1 MRVVW
6 PDDWGVLRVDLLF
19 GTELIEA
26 LQAAFSPTLDSFFI
40 VCTLLGGD
48 YVYMTLLAVTFWCV
62 DKRSGVRASYV
73 LLASAFLNYWAKMAF
88 RMDKPPPEYRIA
100 MEEDVS
106 YGFPSGHA
114 QSAVTFWGWTGLEIR
129 KAWASTLSV
138 GLVVLIALSRIYLG
152 VHYPGDVLGGLLVGV
167 CLVLGARRAMPYLER
182 KGGGV
187 PRRLRGVLM
196 PLMAL
201 LLFGLALAVFPDTTR
216 GSPALVCGS
225 LFGLSLGFFLESRY
239 VQLSTAVD
247 RRTKAIRAV
256 TGLAAVVG
264 LAAVTSLVSSWLS
277 PSSPI
282 YTDLLRYA
290 VIGLA
295 IAGGMPAVFRVIETR
310 WARIRVEGCGPCHD
324 AEQPFRTEDR

>member
-1 MRVVW
+1 
-6 PDDWGVLRVDLLF
+6 VDVLF

-26 LQAAFSPTLDSFFI
+26 LQAAFSPTLDSLFI
-40 VCTLLGGD
+40 ICTLLGGD
-48 YVYMTLLAVTFWCV
+48 FVYMALLAVTYWCV
-62 DKRSGVRASYV
+62 DKRAGVRASYV
-73 LLASAFLNYWAKMAF
+73 LLASVFLNYWAKMAF

-100 MEEDVS
+100 LEEDVS

-138 GLVVLIALSRIYLG
+138 VLIFLIAFSRIYLG

-167 CLVLGARRAMPYLER
+167 CFVLGARRAMPYLER
-182 KGGGV
+182 KGDGV

-196 PLMAL
+196 PLLAL
-201 LLFGLALAVFPDTTR
+201 LLFGLALAVFPDPTR

-225 LFGLSLGFFLESRY
+225 LFGLSVGFFLESRY
-239 VQLSTAVD
+239 VRLSTAVS
-247 RRTKAIRAV
+247 RRVKAVRAV

-277 PSSPI
+277 PSSPVC
-282 YTDLLRYA
+282 TDFLQYA
-290 VIGLA
+290 VIGLV
-295 IAGGMPAVFRVIETR
+295 IAGGMPAVFRIMETQ
-310 WARIRVEGCGPCHD
+310 WARIGVDGCGPGS
-324 AEQPFRTEDR
+324 